1 MKKVNVKFEGNY
13 LFMEFDEELTRET
26 YGDYIF
32 ETQGVA
38 DNLVV
43 ELDWSSEDDDKM
55 FEELKPMFIEEAKK
69 LEMENVIL
77 VFDWDKSEVAI

>member
-55 FEELKPMFIEEAKK
+55 FEELKPIFIEEAKK

-77 VFDWDKSEVAI
+77 VFDWDNSEVAI

>member
-1 MKKVNVKFEGNY
+1 MKKVDVKFEGNY

-77 VFDWDKSEVAI
+77 VFDWDNSEVAI

>member
-1 MKKVNVKFEGNY
+1 
-13 LFMEFDEELTRET
+13 MEFDEELTRET

-77 VFDWDKSEVAI
+77 VFDWDNSEVAI

>member
-43 ELDWSSEDDDKM
+43 ELDWSSEDDDKI

-77 VFDWDKSEVAI
+77 VFDWDNSEVAI

>member
-77 VFDWDKSEVAI
+77 VFDWDNSEVAI

>member
-55 FEELKPMFIEEAKK
+55 FEELKPMFIEEAKSWK
-69 LEMENVIL
+69 WKM
-77 VFDWDKSEVAI
+77 

>member
-69 LEMENVIL
+69 LEMENIIL
-77 VFDWDKSEVAI
+77 VFDGDNSEVAI

>member
-13 LFMEFDEELTRET
+13 LFMEFNEELTRET

-77 VFDWDKSEVAI
+77 VFDWDNSEVAI